1 MGKQDG
7 FKIYKKTHQPYRNV
21 SERVKDYYQ
30 IMQSW
35 PLKAISQEAARCM
48 DCGIP
53 FCHHACPLGNLI
65 PDWNDLVY
73 REHWREAIERLH
85 ATNNFPEFTGTLCP
99 APCEESCVLTLIDE
113 PVGIKS
119 IENAIIE
126 RAFEEGWVQ
135 PIYPKTRTNK
145 KIAIIGSGPAGL
157 AAAQQLNKVGHT
169 VVVFERSDRI
179 GGLLRYGIP
188 DFKIEKRIVDRRL
201 NLLEEEGIR
210 FKVNAN
216 VGENIAID
224 DLRKEFDAIL
234 LATGANLARPL
245 PLPGSDLDGIHF
257 AMDFLTLQNK
267 AVAGD
272 QVDAISSEDKRVLVI
287 GGGDTAAD
295 CIGTAH
301 RQGAKE
307 VIQFDIYPR
316 PPDVRDA
323 TNPWPEWRETFRLT
337 YALAEGGKR
346 EFSIT
351 TRSFSGQNNLVEK
364 VHFINTETKEELE
377 LEVDLILIAIGFQ
390 GPEKEGLLTKLEIR
404 LSNRNTIWCD
414 ENKMTSQTG
423 IFAAGDAERG
433 QSIIVWAIAD
443 GRKAAKGIDTYLMG
457 SSDLP

>member
-1 MGKQDG
+1 MGKPNG
-7 FKIYKKTHQPYRNV
+7 FKLYKKTHQPYRSV

-35 PLKAISQEAARCM
+35 PLKAITQEAARCM

-73 REHWREAIERLH
+73 REDWHAALDRLH

-99 APCEESCVLTLIDE
+99 APCEEACVLKLIDDS
-113 PVGIKS
+113 VGIKS

-126 RAFEEGWVQ
+126 RAFEEGWVK
-135 PIYPKTRTNK
+135 PIYPKCQTRK
-145 KIAIIGSGPAGL
+145 KVAIIGSGPAGL
-157 AAAQQLNKVGHT
+157 AAAQQLNRVGHT
-169 VVVFERSDRI
+169 VTVFERNDRI

-201 NLLEEEGIR
+201 KLLEEEGIR
-210 FKVNAN
+210 FKVNAD
-216 VGENIAID
+216 VGGNISID

-245 PLPGSDLDGIHF
+245 PLPGSELEGIHL
-257 AMDFLTLQNK
+257 AMDYLTLQNK
-267 AVAGD
+267 LLAGD
-272 QVDAISSEDKRVLVI
+272 HVASISSTNKRVVVI

-295 CIGTAH
+295 CIGTAN
-301 RQGAKE
+301 RQGASS

-316 PPDVRDA
+316 LPDVRDPS
-323 TNPWPEWRETFRLT
+323 NPWPEWSNVYRLT
-337 YALAEGGKR
+337 YALAEGGSR

-351 TRSFSGQNNLVEK
+351 TTGFSGENRVDK
-364 VHFINTETKEELE
+364 VHFINTETQEAQSLD
-377 LEVDLILIAIGFQ
+377 VDLVIIAIGFQ
-390 GPEKEGLLTKLEIR
+390 GPEKEGLLKQLQVRFTT
-404 LSNRNTIWCD
+404 RNTVWTD
-414 ENKMTSQTG
+414 ENRMTSQQG
-423 IFAAGDAERG
+423 IFAAGDMERG

-443 GRKAAKGIDTYLMG
+443 GRKAARAIDMYLMG
-457 SSDLP
+457 SSELPS